1 MGKKDRGIFFTATPV
16 KFVLLSLCTFG
27 LYEFAWFYE
36 NWRRVRE
43 RTGRGLSPAWRATFP
58 PLYAWPLFRDID
70 TAAQERGIL
79 QNLHPVVLT
88 ALYVLLWIP
97 ALMASPWKFIKL
109 LTVVPLLMMNNLARR
124 TCRAADP
131 EWEENGR
138 IGFGAMIDRG
148 VFRRLGSAVLSRL
161 RLAGRNGY
169 VRPLSGE
176 FALRP
181 HVHIKS
187 DGRPLKNSLLFP
199 G

>member
-138 IGFGAMIDRG
+138 IGFGAMIVVFFGGLGLLSSLGCAWLDATGTFDRY
-148 VFRRLGSAVLSRL
+148 L
-161 RLAGRNGY
+161 
-169 VRPLSGE
+169 E
-176 FALRP
+176 
-181 HVHIKS
+181 
-187 DGRPLKNSLLFP
+187 NSPYAHMFTSKVMEDR
-199 G
+199 